1 MVGSN
6 FVFASI
12 GKSSVSSIKS
22 DCSNAESSPVV
33 VDAVDDTTPPPLLF
47 CFRRRFCC
55 WCCCCCAFPCTRRD
69 SENARLFARS
79 MCARRDQDVVEDGE
93 VVEAIRVLAVCTT
106 LEQAF
111 GVVAVVGAARMVLIF
126 DLFSIH
132 KTFFFYEEKKGKKR
146 RINEQEREPEKK
158 TMTSSSSSS
167 SSSKEAH
174 GTKEEE
180 ENGRSKT
187 IKALDPARSKEYVRK
202 LIQER
207 QSSSSS
213 SSGSLVRVEVTDGRT
228 FEGTLGCVD
237 KQLNV
242 VLINATETKRR
253 NEMSEGDASLSTSS
267 SERLLETRV
276 INMALIAREH
286 RVKMEVLVDD
296 DDAAKEEGEDD
307 RHGLPC
313 ITM

>member
-1 MVGSN
+1 
-6 FVFASI
+6 
-12 GKSSVSSIKS
+12 
-22 DCSNAESSPVV
+22 
-33 VDAVDDTTPPPLLF
+33 
-47 CFRRRFCC
+47 
-55 WCCCCCAFPCTRRD
+55 
-69 SENARLFARS
+69 
-79 MCARRDQDVVEDGE
+79 
-93 VVEAIRVLAVCTT
+93 
-106 LEQAF
+106 
-111 GVVAVVGAARMVLIF
+111 
-126 DLFSIH
+126 
-132 KTFFFYEEKKGKKR
+132 
-146 RINEQEREPEKK
+146 
-158 TMTSSSSSS
+158 MTSSSSSS

-174 GTKEEE
+174 GRKEEE

-267 SERLLETRV
+267 SSERLLETRV

-296 DDAAKEEGEDD
+296 DDAAKEEGEDE
-307 RHGLPC
+307 GKKENKSLLETALE
-313 ITM
+313 TMRII